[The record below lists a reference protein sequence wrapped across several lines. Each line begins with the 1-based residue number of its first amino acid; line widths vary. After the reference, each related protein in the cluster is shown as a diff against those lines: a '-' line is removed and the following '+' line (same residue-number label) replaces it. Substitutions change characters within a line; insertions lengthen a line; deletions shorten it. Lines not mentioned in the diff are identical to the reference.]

1 MYVSLINKYKA
12 SILDDINIDDVTKDI
27 INLYINN
34 NKLLFLINGG
44 IGSGKTSLIN
54 VLLGLYYGNKKEIDK
69 NIVYINLLKEQG
81 ISYYR
86 NELKTYCQINNIKTN
101 NKKKTIIFDDLDLLN
116 DQCQQI
122 FISYINTYENI
133 NFIISCTDMQKIKP
147 TIIDKLEIL
156 KINNIT
162 NEFLKR
168 IMKKI
173 IKNENIEIDKDYYN
187 KIIISSNFS
196 ISHLIYSIEKLE
208 FISNKH
214 NINDNTIL
222 DTLLNN
228 ILYVDLAKYI
238 DNCKYNNI
246 VNAVEIIKKIY
257 DNGYSVIDILY
268 SIFIYI
274 KNYSDLNEEYK
285 FLIIKIICK
294 YVNFFHTI
302 HEDPIELYFLTNNI
316 INIFRKP

>member
-196 ISHLIYSIEKLE
+196 ISHLIYIIEKLE